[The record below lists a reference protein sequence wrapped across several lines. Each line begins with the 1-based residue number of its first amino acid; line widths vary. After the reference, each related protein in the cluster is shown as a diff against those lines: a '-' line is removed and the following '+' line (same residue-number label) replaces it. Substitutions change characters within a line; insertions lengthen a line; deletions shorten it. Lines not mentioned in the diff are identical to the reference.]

1 MARVEAPKDTLSE
14 LTEEERARIQDLG
27 DAIQITLLEPFIYRH
42 SKLDGERTV
51 TELRLVKKVKG
62 RHLKSLDKAEGEI
75 GKTLAMLSAMSGLPI
90 HAMDELDVRDIEVA
104 GVVIEPFL
112 PKPRKTGQG

>member
-1 MARVEAPKDTLSE
+1 MARVQDQKDQGAE
-14 LTEEERARIQDLG
+14 LTEEEQKRIQDLG
-27 DAIQITLLEPFIYRH
+27 DAIQITLIEPFTYRQ
-42 SKLDGERTV
+42 SKLDGDRTI

-62 RHLKSLDKAEGEI
+62 RHLKALDKAEGEI

-112 PKPRKTGQG
+112 PKPRKTGRG